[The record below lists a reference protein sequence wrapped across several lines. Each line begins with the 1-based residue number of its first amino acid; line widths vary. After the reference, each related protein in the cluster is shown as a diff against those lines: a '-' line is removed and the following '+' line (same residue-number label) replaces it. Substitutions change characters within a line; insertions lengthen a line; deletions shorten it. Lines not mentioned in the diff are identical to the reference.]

1 MTLKQKLQLQW
12 QQLLIT
18 KNKKKEVSKK
28 TSFLCGKYLI
38 SLFKLFYN
46 IKQTLFSKITDVTGD
61 SSKYFLKLSAVRKVL
76 ETLGSKLIE
85 HGLRIVSKR

>member
-18 KNKKKEVSKK
+18 KNTKKEVSMG
-28 TSFLCGKYLI
+28 TSFFCGKYLI

-46 IKQTLFSKITDVTGD
+46 IKQTLFSKITDVTRD
-61 SSKYFLKLSAVRKVL
+61 SSKYFLKLSAVRKVRV
-76 ETLGSKLIE
+76 GQKS
-85 HGLRIVSKR
+85 RIR